1 MAAVIGFVTL
11 LAFAALAFLAVPL
24 VLAPV
29 AFIALWVQRRSDRPA
44 TALQSEVVEAVPAQQ
59 HTTSTR
65 PVVAQAA

>member
-11 LAFAALAFLAVPL
+11 RAFAALAFLAVPL

-59 HTTSTR
+59 RTTSTR